1 MCTGKCA
8 RFVGLSL
15 IPLSLICIVANALL
29 LVPNGQTTWIKDCL
43 SLQVWLMAGFIGGG
57 LMVLCPGISA
67 VRAGGKGCCGAGCCG
82 NRCRML
88 RSVFCSAFGMLGAIY
103 CLSVS
108 GAGLRIGPRCLMH
121 GSWDYHFQHTAGSY
135 LLNRTQWSSCVEPP
149 GVVYWN
155 VTLFSLLVAASCLEI
170 LLCGVQLVNASIGVF
185 CGDCRKKEGAPH

>member
-1 MCTGKCA
+1 MT
-8 RFVGLSL
+8 LT
-15 IPLSLICIVANALL
+15 LL
-29 LVPNGQTTWIKDCL
+29 PQ
-43 SLQVWLMAGFIGGG
+43 
-57 LMVLCPGISA
+57 VLCPGIAA

-108 GAGLRIGPRCLMH
+108 GAGLRTGPKCFMN
-121 GSWDYHFQHTAGSY
+121 GSWGYHFEETAGSY
-135 LLNRTQWSSCVEPP
+135 LLNRTQWSLCVEPP

-170 LLCGVQLVNASIGVF
+170 LLCGVQLVNACIGVF
-185 CGDCRKKEGAPH
+185 CGDCRKEGARQ

>member
-29 LVPNGQTTWIKDCL
+29 LVPNGQITWTKDHL

-57 LMVLCPGISA
+57 LM
-67 VRAGGKGCCGAGCCG
+67 
-82 NRCRML
+82 ML

-135 LLNRTQWSSCVEPP
+135 LLNRTQWSSCAEPP
-149 GVVYWN
+149 RVVCWN